1 MRSTDGEGR
10 SIRSDALYP
19 ALSGEW
25 EVLVTRNEDISG
37 FPLVGRWPKVALID
51 LLRRPT
57 LSTRIL
63 LTTHGAFKFRFGRDA
78 SFPAVVVIRH
88 QYPTLIGPARLG
100 RLEHKEDFTADRHRR
115 TAEGGPK

>member
-1 MRSTDGEGR
+1 MAEGGADRSPT
-10 SIRSDALYP
+10 P
-19 ALSGEW
+19 P
-25 EVLVTRNEDISG
+25 DIIHS
-37 FPLVGRWPKVALID
+37 V
-51 LLRRPT
+51 
-57 LSTRIL
+57 IL

-115 TAEGGPK
+115 TAEGGPKA

>member
-1 MRSTDGEGR
+1 MAEGGADRSPT
-10 SIRSDALYP
+10 P
-19 ALSGEW
+19 P
-25 EVLVTRNEDISG
+25 DIIHS
-37 FPLVGRWPKVALID
+37 A
-51 LLRRPT
+51 
-57 LSTRIL
+57 IL

-115 TAEGGPK
+115 TAEGGPKAYVSIYPAWMLQHFWRPLGAKPRTLP

>member
-1 MRSTDGEGR
+1 MRSEK
-10 SIRSDALYP
+10 SKP
-19 ALSGEW
+19 AAI
-25 EVLVTRNEDISG
+25 TISG
-37 FPLVGRWPKVALID
+37 FSLVGRWPKVALID

-57 LSTRIL
+57 LSN
-63 LTTHGAFKFRFGRDA
+63 GAFKFRFGRDA

-115 TAEGGPK
+115 TAEGGPKAYVSIYPAWMLQHFWRPLGAKPRTLP